1 MFGKRMTD
9 EIFGRAT
16 MSKDHGL
23 TNLVA
28 NVKNTEIYSNK
39 MTRKVIAAAVFLI
52 VLFAII

>member
-1 MFGKRMTD
+1 
-9 EIFGRAT
+9 